1 MEYTK
6 PLQACIFHFLR
17 CALFVVTIVRERLIK
32 MIGIILTGHGSFP
45 SGMLESIQLITGE
58 IKQIKVI
65 PFEEDQ
71 DILNEQLKQAMDDVD
86 SGSGV
91 VCFTDLAGGTPF
103 NVSSKLAAQKENVR
117 VIGGTNSPMLLSA
130 VFQRE
135 LELDSFVDKAIEE
148 GKNNIKEFEM
158 KSSKS
163 QQEEEDGI

>member
-1 MEYTK
+1 
-6 PLQACIFHFLR
+6 
-17 CALFVVTIVRERLIK
+17 

-58 IKQIKVI
+58 VKQIKVI

-71 DILNEQLKQAMDDVD
+71 DKLRGKLELAINEVE

-103 NVSSKLAAQKENVR
+103 NVSSKLAAQKENIR

-135 LELDSFVDKAIEE
+135 LELDSFVELALKE
-148 GKNNIKEFEM
+148 GKDNIKEFKM
-158 KSSKS
+158 KSS
-163 QQEEEDGI
+163 EDRVNDEDGI